1 MRRSISWRASTA
13 LEAFSSGSPR
23 VCTDLSSSRRTSAEN
38 LARLMSSLG
47 LALRHTSIT
56 CASACALGS
65 LNEVPMPCA
74 CAHLSWS
81 DKSGAQGL
89 CTYHSA
95 EVL

>member
-56 CASACALGS
+56 CAAAGALGS
-65 LNEVPMPCA
+65 LNKCCNALGQPLVQEANV
-74 CAHLSWS
+74 
-81 DKSGAQGL
+81 
-89 CTYHSA
+89 T
-95 EVL
+95 